1 MTKQNYIYCSFGAK
15 QVGVLS
21 MANATNTTVIYLDDY
36 KPLDYVI
43 NNVYLHFD
51 LKDDYTI
58 VNTILHLER
67 ASKTGAKTSP
77 LVLNGEK
84 MELISVYLDG
94 HELPKGKYKVN
105 AETLTIFELPDQCI
119 LETSVRIKPQENKA
133 LTGLYTSRGNYC
145 TQCEAQGFRRITYFP
160 DRPDVLTRFTTTI
173 TADKERYPVLLSNGN
188 RIDQKDL
195 GDGRYWV
202 KWEDPSLK
210 PCYLFALVA
219 GDYECLQDS
228 FITMS
233 DREIALEIYVE
244 KGNVDQAAH
253 AMDSLK
259 RAMKWDEET
268 YHREY
273 DLNIYMIVAVS
284 DFNMGA
290 MENKGLNIFN
300 DKYILARPDT
310 ATDADYVGIQS
321 VIGHEYFHNWSGNR
335 VTVRDWFQITLK
347 EGLTIFRDQNFTAD
361 MTSQAVKRINDVQVI
376 RNSQFAQDAGP
387 MSHPIRPKSYIEINN
402 FYTVTVYNKGS
413 EVIRMIQTI
422 IGENK
427 FKQAMNEYFKRF
439 DGKAVTTEDF
449 VDVMEEVGGVDLTQF
464 RRWYDEAGTPVVDVS
479 SEYNE
484 KDKTFSLHITQSKK
498 EPFHIPLTVGLV
510 NENGDDIPLIISGD
524 EKNKRPSVLNVT
536 EKKQSFTFE
545 KVKTK
550 PIPSLLRH
558 FSAPVKLHYPYSDEE
573 LIFLMGNDSDGFNR
587 WDAAQQYACRVMFKL
602 IAEHQKGNDISVPY
616 EFANA
621 YASVLE
627 NPSLEKSFITEII
640 SLPSPA
646 YLIELMD
653 VADVDAIY
661 YVREVLKRDLANRLQ
676 EHFAEFYKDN
686 QENGLYKLDAESMGR
701 RSLKNICLWYLA
713 ALDDSDIWDMCYQ
726 QFLTANN
733 LTDVMGALIALKD
746 IECAERSQMYEEFFE
761 GRKNN
766 PLLLDKW
773 FAIQATSTLP
783 QTLDKV
789 KLLMNNSFFDIKN
802 PNRVYS
808 LLVAFANNNYLHFH
822 QADGAGYHFVG
833 EQVLNIDKFNPQVAA
848 RLVDPL
854 IRWRKFDAHR
864 QALMRKQLQ
873 HMASVKTLSSDVY
886 EKVSKALG

>member
-1 MTKQNYIYCSFGAK
+1 MP
-15 QVGVLS
+15 
-21 MANATNTTVIYLDDY
+21 NATNKAVIYLKDY
-36 KPLDYVI
+36 KSPEYVI

-51 LKDDYTI
+51 LKDDYTT
-58 VNTILHLER
+58 VNTILHLNR
-67 ASKTGAKTSP
+67 ASHIKGEMSP

-84 MELISVYLDG
+84 MELVSIHLDG
-94 HELPKGKYKVN
+94 HEMPKSAYKVDS
-105 AETLTIFELPDQCI
+105 ETLTIYELPEQCI
-119 LETSVRIKPQENKA
+119 LETCVRIKPQENKA

-145 TQCEAQGFRRITYFP
+145 TQCESQGFRRITYFP

-173 TADKERYPVLLSNGN
+173 TADKARYPVLLSNGN
-188 RIDQKDL
+188 RVDQKDL
-195 GDGRYWV
+195 GDGKYWV

-219 GDYECLQDS
+219 GDYDCLADS
-228 FITMS
+228 FTTMS
-233 DREIALEIYVE
+233 GREVALEIYVE
-244 KGNVDQAAH
+244 KGKLDQSRH

-259 RAMKWDEET
+259 QAMKWDEET
-268 YHREY
+268 YDREY
-273 DLNIYMIVAVS
+273 DLDIYMIVAVS

-290 MENKGLNIFN
+290 MENKGLNVFN

-310 ATDADYVGIQS
+310 ATDTDYINIQS

-361 MTSQAVKRINDVQVI
+361 MTSPAVKRIHDVQVI
-376 RNSQFAQDAGP
+376 RNAQFAQDAGP

-402 FYTVTVYNKGS
+402 FYTVTVYNKGA

-422 IGENK
+422 IGEKK
-427 FKQAMNEYFKRF
+427 FKQAMNEYFKHF

-449 VDVMEEVGGVDLTQF
+449 VDVMEQVSGVDLTQF
-464 RRWYDEAGTPVVDVS
+464 RSWYDEAGTPVLEVS

-484 KDKTFSLHITQSKK
+484 REKTYTLNVSQSKK
-498 EPFHIPLTVGLV
+498 EPFHIPLAIGLV
-510 NENGDDIPLIISGD
+510 DENGDDIPLIISGN
-524 EKNKRPSVLNVT
+524 EKNTRPAVLNIT
-536 EKKQSFTFE
+536 ETQQSFTFN
-545 KVKTK
+545 KVKSK

-558 FSAPVKLHYPYSDEE
+558 FSAPVKLHYPYSDDE

-587 WDAAQQYACRVMFKL
+587 WDAAQKYACRVIFKL
-602 IAEHQKGNDISVPY
+602 IEEHRKGKDISVPS
-616 EFANA
+616 EFAEA
-621 YASVLE
+621 YAGVLE
-627 NPSLEKSFITEII
+627 NPSLDKSFITEII
-640 SLPSPA
+640 SLPNPA

-653 VADVDAIY
+653 VADVESIY
-661 YVREVLKRDLANRLQ
+661 YVRDVLKRDLAYRLH
-676 EHFAEFYKDN
+676 EHFFEFYK
-686 QENGLYKLDAESMGR
+686 ENIERGIYKLDSDSVGR
-701 RSLKNICLWYLA
+701 RSLKNMCLWYLA

-733 LTDVMGALIALKD
+733 LTDVMGALVALKD
-746 IECAERSQMYEEFFE
+746 IECMERSQMFDEFFE
-761 GRKNN
+761 QRKDN

-773 FAIQATSTLP
+773 FAIQATSSLP
-783 QTLDKV
+783 NTLDKV
-789 KLLMNNSFFDIKN
+789 KLLMSNSSFDIKN

-822 QADGAGYHFVG
+822 RADGAGYNFVG
-833 EQVLNIDKFNPQVAA
+833 EQVLAIDKFNPQVAA

-854 IRWRKFDAHR
+854 IRWKKFDPIR
-864 QALMRKQLQ
+864 QTLMKKELQLMVSEN
-873 HMASVKTLSSDVY
+873 HLSSDVY